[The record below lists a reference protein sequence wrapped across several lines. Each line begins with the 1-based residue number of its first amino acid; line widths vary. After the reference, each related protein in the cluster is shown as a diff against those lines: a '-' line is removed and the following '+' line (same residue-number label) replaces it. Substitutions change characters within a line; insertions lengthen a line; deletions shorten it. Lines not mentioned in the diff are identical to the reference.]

1 MRFDFEFFTFR
12 FKFHIM
18 SFAKVHSAQTALLDA
33 QIVTIEV
40 DLSRGLYAFSVVGLP
55 DKAVEEARDRI
66 SAAIKN
72 SGFESPKQKNQKV
85 VVSLAPADIRKEGP
99 HFDLGMAIAY
109 LLAAEDLKIQPEEKT
124 GKRIFIGELALDGT
138 LRPVSGVLPLAE
150 EAKRRNFAEVFVPK
164 ENAREAALIRG
175 VKIFSVGSLKET
187 VSHLR
192 GEKMLKPEPETD
204 LDEAEFETAIDVSD
218 IYGQENAKR
227 ALILSAAGGHNLAM
241 WGPPGTGKTMLARAL
256 AGILPPL
263 AFKVV
268 IEVTGI
274 HSVAGTLKG
283 KLVTAPPF
291 RSPHHTSSY
300 VALVGGGNVPKP
312 GEVTLAH
319 RGVLF
324 LDEFPE
330 FDRRVIEALRQPLE
344 DRIVSVSRAR
354 GSARFPA
361 SFILVAAM
369 NPCPCGKWGSKGE
382 TCICLPG
389 NLIRYRRKISGPVA
403 DRIDLWIEVPRFS
416 LKSLGKGGSGEKSVE
431 IRKRVAAARQKQAA
445 RFKKLGI
452 KARINAEIGARD
464 LEKAAPLEDK
474 TRRAFTA
481 SAEKLGLS
489 ARSYHRLIKLARTI
503 ADLEGDENVASKHLM
518 EALQY
523 RPKREEIV

>member
-1 MRFDFEFFTFR
+1 M
-12 FKFHIM
+12 
-18 SFAKVHSAQTALLDA
+18 
-33 QIVTIEV
+33 
-40 DLSRGLYAFSVVGLP
+40 
-55 DKAVEEARDRI
+55 
-66 SAAIKN
+66 
-72 SGFESPKQKNQKV
+72 
-85 VVSLAPADIRKEGP
+85 
-99 HFDLGMAIAY
+99 
-109 LLAAEDLKIQPEEKT
+109 
-124 GKRIFIGELALDGT
+124 
-138 LRPVSGVLPLAE
+138 
-150 EAKRRNFAEVFVPK
+150 
-164 ENAREAALIRG
+164 
-175 VKIFSVGSLKET
+175 
-187 VSHLR
+187 
-192 GEKMLKPEPETD
+192 
-204 LDEAEFETAIDVSD
+204 
-218 IYGQENAKR
+218 
-227 ALILSAAGGHNLAM
+227 
-241 WGPPGTGKTMLARAL
+241 
-256 AGILPPL
+256 
-263 AFKVV
+263 
-268 IEVTGI
+268 
-274 HSVAGTLKG
+274 
-283 KLVTAPPF
+283 
-291 RSPHHTSSY
+291 
-300 VALVGGGNVPKP
+300 PKP